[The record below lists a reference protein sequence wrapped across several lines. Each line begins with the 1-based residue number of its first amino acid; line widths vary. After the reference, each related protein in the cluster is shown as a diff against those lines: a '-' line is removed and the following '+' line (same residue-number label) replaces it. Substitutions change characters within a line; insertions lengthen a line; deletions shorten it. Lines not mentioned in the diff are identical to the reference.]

1 MIFSLIGLAISSAY
15 LPRGARPTALE
26 SQKSR
31 FISLA
36 QQSELYQDNGM
47 IWKQTSVN
55 TLDKDKLSS
64 LAALASVGSYID
76 RYYGMDE
83 LRGLYGE
90 SAGKDLLE
98 KPEGY
103 YEIERENI
111 FLSLWLTGDFNLL
124 YQYHDGI
131 IDPEE
136 TTTKNFSFYSDDI
149 REVLDVADYRYM
161 VTLEI
166 GKYIDSD
173 PSLVSKDGTLEIR
186 LSWKDKNTIEVYEN
200 NQKKITIDMNDFAQD
215 LYNNS
220 LQNNNKSYRK
230 DMDGYSIVI
239 KNASGIK
246 NKDNILLESVSLELL
261 IK

>member
-1 MIFSLIGLAISSAY
+1 MFLLLGAIGIRISQYGITEQRYLILMIAVWIMIVGITSLIWPSKSLRTMIFSLIGLAISSAY
-15 LPRGARPTALE
+15 LPRGAGPTALE

-47 IWKQTSVN
+47 IWKQTSVD

-111 FLSLWLTGDFNLL
+111 FLSL
-124 YQYHDGI
+124 
-131 IDPEE
+131 
-136 TTTKNFSFYSDDI
+136 
-149 REVLDVADYRYM
+149 
-161 VTLEI
+161 
-166 GKYIDSD
+166 
-173 PSLVSKDGTLEIR
+173 
-186 LSWKDKNTIEVYEN
+186 
-200 NQKKITIDMNDFAQD
+200 
-215 LYNNS
+215 
-220 LQNNNKSYRK
+220 
-230 DMDGYSIVI
+230 
-239 KNASGIK
+239 
-246 NKDNILLESVSLELL
+246 
-261 IK
+261 